1 MICLESRIIEDIRGI
16 ILKEDFDDLRKGNTL
31 HEFFQKKADIFS
43 YFKNFKMNEL
53 TLEYIG
59 CLEETVKELKNPEM
73 TEEKFEKVREKFKAQ
88 EQHWRS
94 FYPYDIAGRTLAIN
108 KYDRLEISSVFETL
122 SFSLYE
128 FAKKEYE
135 ELESRTEEE
144 KKGLLEKTSLIHNYL
159 RDYSFAAA
167 ADAIGE
173 LKLACRDGKEPWK
186 NMYRGENNGRNF

>member
-1 MICLESRIIEDIRGI
+1 MIVLENRIIADIRRT
-16 ILKEDFDDLRKGNTL
+16 ILKEDFYDLRKGETL
-31 HEFFQKKADIFS
+31 HEFFQKEADIFS
-43 YFKNFKMNEL
+43 YFKKFKMNEL
-53 TLEYIG
+53 TSEYIG
-59 CLEETVKELKNPEM
+59 CFEEAVEGLKNPEM
-73 TEEKFEKVREKFKAQ
+73 TEEEFEKVRDKFKAQ

-108 KYDRLEISSVFETL
+108 KYDRLEISFVFEML

-144 KKGLLEKTSLIHNYL
+144 KKELLEKTSLIHNYL
-159 RDYSFAAA
+159 RDYSFAAT

-186 NMYRGENNGRNF
+186 NMYRKEK

>member
-1 MICLESRIIEDIRGI
+1 MIVLENRIIADIRRT
-16 ILKEDFDDLRKGNTL
+16 ILKEDFSDLRKGNTF

-53 TLEYIG
+53 TLKYIG
-59 CLEETVKELKNPEM
+59 CFEEAVEGLKNPEM

-135 ELESRTEEE
+135 ELENKIEEE
-144 KKGLLEKTSLIHNYL
+144 KKELLKDLSLINGYL
-159 RDYSFAAA
+159 RNYSFIAT
-167 ADAIGE
+167 ADAVSS
-173 LKLACRDGKEPWK
+173 LLSACVNGKEPWK
-186 NMYRGENNGRNF
+186 NMYRGEK

>member
-1 MICLESRIIEDIRGI
+1 MIVLENRIIEDIRGI
-16 ILKEDFDDLRKGNTL
+16 ILKEDFDDLRKENTL

-108 KYDRLEISSVFETL
+108 KYDRLEISSVFEML

-135 ELESRTEEE
+135 GLESRTEEE
-144 KKGLLEKTSLIHNYL
+144 KKELLKNLSLINGYL
-159 RDYSFAAA
+159 RNYSFVAA
-167 ADAIGE
+167 ADAVSSLIR
-173 LKLACRDGKEPWK
+173 ACLDGKEPWK
-186 NMYRGENNGRNF
+186 NMYREEK